1 MKQQNGFMS
10 VTKWERLGREN
21 FSLKNVEG
29 VLMGAGGTYLE
40 TEVPRR
46 VVLLFRISQL
56 MVSSGSERV

>member
-10 VTKWERLGREN
+10 VTKWGRLGREH

-29 VLMGAGGTYLE
+29 DTHLE

-46 VVLLFRISQL
+46 VVLLFRISHL
-56 MVSSGSERV
+56 MVSLGSERV